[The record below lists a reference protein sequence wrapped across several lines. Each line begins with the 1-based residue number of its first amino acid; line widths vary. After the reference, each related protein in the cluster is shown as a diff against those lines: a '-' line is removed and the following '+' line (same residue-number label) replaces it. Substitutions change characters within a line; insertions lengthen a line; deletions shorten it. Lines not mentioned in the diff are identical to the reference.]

1 MHSAPFFVG
10 QLYRTALQV
19 GVSPTK
25 IGVEISLG
33 ELSVDDLSE
42 GCGSYSSV
50 LSTDHSSTTLADSS
64 SWFMKASISVFT
76 SKDAPSYPGY
86 RLAFYAALR
95 APSLVLRARWV
106 DELTNFVV
114 SGPLGEIQRELK
126 EMQKPSPPSLLS
138 SLYASAIQ
146 IGKDLI
152 QDKSVVQDY
161 FSMPLMSI
169 QIDNFVVLLPE
180 SSTSS
185 NHAVF
190 ELGNVQIV
198 NDQTSLSSVKLSIQ
212 NMQAATVF
220 SSSLSQALMGGMSCQ
235 LQIEVGSTIQCVGA
249 VSRLAIAINQQQLEF
264 FARLAHGNLKEK
276 AMLCKGEYLLV
287 EPSTHPSDSDLVSQL
302 LHMTQCLSIAVTLEG
317 LSLECL
323 QGDEGYAA
331 STSGQDMY
339 HSVGRL
345 SVSIC
350 LMECCVEFVFVCRH
364 AANRLALAVLTFV
377 SFTGSFAGNVRNP
390 RLNPHFLRL

>member
-25 IGVEISLG
+25 IGVEMSLG

-50 LSTDHSSTTLADSS
+50 LSTDHSSTTLADNS

-86 RLAFYAALR
+86 RLALSAALR

-126 EMQKPSPPSLLS
+126 EMQKPSPPSLFS

-190 ELGNVQIV
+190 ELGNVRVV
-198 NDQTSLSSVKLSIQ
+198 NDQTSLSSVKLSIE

-276 AMLCKGEYLLV
+276 ALLCKGEYLLV
-287 EPSTHPSDSDLVSQL
+287 EPSTHSSDSDLVSQL

-364 AANRLALAVLTFV
+364 AANRLALAVLSFV
-377 SFTGSFAGNVRNP
+377 SFAGSFAGNVRNP